1 DFTPRTQWTLTLLVA
16 GMWLACATIVREH
29 VVRPLQTVSNVLGA
43 LRERDY
49 TLRARGSNPEDALG
63 LLLLE
68 LNSLGDDLRAQRLG
82 ALEATALLRRVMEE
96 IDVAIFAFD
105 AAHALRLVNRAGA
118 ALLGRAPEQLL
129 GRDASSLGLAS
140 SLAGDTP
147 RVDALAFPGRAG
159 RWEVRRG
166 MFRQSGLPHQLL
178 VLTDVSRALS
188 DEERQAWKRLIRVLS
203 HELNNSLAPI
213 KSIADS
219 LLALIT
225 REPAPP
231 DQREDLRN
239 GLGVIAGRSES
250 LSRLMAAYARLARL
264 PPPRLETVAIED
276 WVRREVALE
285 TRRPVAIRPG
295 PNVTIQADGGQLD
308 QLLINLVRNAEDATL
323 AANGGVEG
331 NTGHL
336 EAVQVVYDPA
346 KVSYE
351 TLLWTFWHNI
361 DPFQTDGQ
369 ACDTGPNYHTAVFV
383 RGADQR
389 RAASATRQ
397 QIQGRFHRDVATQIL
412 TAGAFYA
419 AEEYHQD
426 YAKKN
431 PVHYG
436 MYRTGCGR
444 DRRLREI
451 WGDEA
456 GKVSAIVPPLRHTE
470 RGSGGEVH

>member
-1 DFTPRTQWTLTLLVA
+1 MRRKPSACRVARCTAGSNGMVSKPPPPPTLRHERRVFWLALLGGFPAVALALGVLWFGDFAPRTQWTLTMLVA
-16 GMWLACATIVREH
+16 GFWLACAAIVREH
-29 VVRPLQTVSNVLGA
+29 VVRPLQTVSNVLAA

-82 ALEATALLRRVMEE
+82 ALEATALL
-96 IDVAIFAFD
+96 
-105 AAHALRLVNRAGA
+105 
-118 ALLGRAPEQLL
+118 
-129 GRDASSLGLAS
+129 GRDASSLGLAG

-213 KSIADS
+213 KSSADS

-231 DQREDLRN
+231 DQREDLRK
-239 GLGVIAGRSES
+239 GLGVIASRSES

-264 PPPRLETVAIED
+264 PAPRLESVAIQD
-276 WVRREVALE
+276 WVRRVVVLE
-285 TRRPVAIRPG
+285 TRRQVTIRAG

-308 QLLINLVRNAEDATL
+308 QLLINLVRNAVDATL
-323 AANGGVEG
+323 EANGAVEVG
-331 NTGHL
+331 W
-336 EAVQVVYDPA
+336 
-346 KVSYE
+346 E
-351 TLLWTFWHNI
+351 TRNGQLDVWVRDEGAGLADTANLFV
-361 DPFQTDGQ
+361 PFYTTKPD
-369 ACDTGPNYHTAVFV
+369 
-383 RGADQR
+383 
-389 RAASATRQ
+389 
-397 QIQGRFHRDVATQIL
+397 
-412 TAGAFYA
+412 
-419 AEEYHQD
+419 
-426 YAKKN
+426 
-431 PVHYG
+431 
-436 MYRTGCGR
+436 
-444 DRRLREI
+444 
-451 WGDEA
+451 
-456 GKVSAIVPPLRHTE
+456 
-470 RGSGGEVH
+470 GSGIGLALSRQIAEAHGGTLTLSNQVSGPGCEARLSLPVD

>member
-1 DFTPRTQWTLTLLVA
+1 MFWLALLGGFPAVGLALGLLWFGDFTPRTQWTLTMLVA
-16 GMWLACATIVREH
+16 GVWLACAAIVREH
-29 VVRPLQTVSNVLGA
+29 VVRPLQTVSNVLAA

-82 ALEATALLRRVMEE
+82 ALEASALLRRVMEE

-129 GRDASSLGLAS
+129 GRDAASLGLAS

-147 RVDALAFPGRAG
+147 RVDTLTFPGRAG

-166 MFRQSGLPHQLL
+166 TFRQGGLPHQLL

-219 LLALIT
+219 LRGIIS

-231 DQREDLRN
+231 DQLDDLRK
-239 GLGVIAGRSES
+239 GLGVIASRSES

-264 PPPRLETVAIED
+264 PAPRLESVAIQD
-276 WVRREVALE
+276 WVRRVVALE
-285 TRRPVAIRPG
+285 TRRPVTIRPG
-295 PNVTIQADGGQLD
+295 PNVAIQADGGQLD
-308 QLLINLVRNAEDATL
+308 QLLINLVRNAVDATL
-323 AANGGVEG
+323 EADGAVEVGWETRNGQLDVWVRDEGAGLADTANLFV
-331 NTGHL
+331 
-336 EAVQVVYDPA
+336 
-346 KVSYE
+346 
-351 TLLWTFWHNI
+351 
-361 DPFQTDGQ
+361 PFYTTKPD
-369 ACDTGPNYHTAVFV
+369 
-383 RGADQR
+383 
-389 RAASATRQ
+389 
-397 QIQGRFHRDVATQIL
+397 
-412 TAGAFYA
+412 
-419 AEEYHQD
+419 
-426 YAKKN
+426 
-431 PVHYG
+431 
-436 MYRTGCGR
+436 
-444 DRRLREI
+444 
-451 WGDEA
+451 
-456 GKVSAIVPPLRHTE
+456 
-470 RGSGGEVH
+470 GSGIGLALSRQIAEAHGGTLTLSNRAGHRGCEALVSLALKLDNETRMRSLS

>member
-1 DFTPRTQWTLTLLVA
+1 MVSKQSPRHERRVFWLALLGGFPAVALALGLLWFGDFTPRTQWTLTMLVA
-16 GMWLACATIVREH
+16 GVWLACAAIVREH
-29 VVRPLQTVSNVLGA
+29 VVRPLQTVSNVLAA

-129 GRDASSLGLAS
+129 GRDAASLGLAS

-147 RVDALAFPGRAG
+147 RVDTLTFPGRAG

-219 LLALIT
+219 LRGIIS

-231 DQREDLRN
+231 DQLEDLRK
-239 GLGVIAGRSES
+239 GLGVIASRSES

-264 PPPRLETVAIED
+264 PAPRLERVAIQD
-276 WVRREVALE
+276 WVRRVVALE
-285 TRRPVAIRPG
+285 TRRPVTIRPG
-295 PNVTIQADGGQLD
+295 PNVAIQADGGQLD
-308 QLLINLVRNAEDATL
+308 QLLINLVRNAVDATL
-323 AANGGVEG
+323 EANGAVEVG
-331 NTGHL
+331 WETRNGQLDVWVRDEGSGLADTANLFVPFYTTKPDGSGIGL
-336 EAVQVVYDPA
+336 ALSRQIAEAHGGGL
-346 KVSYE
+346 
-351 TLLWTFWHNI
+351 TLSN
-361 DPFQTDGQ
+361 
-369 ACDTGPNYHTAVFV
+369 
-383 RGADQR
+383 
-389 RAASATRQ
+389 RAAQRGCEAR
-397 QIQGRFHRDVATQIL
+397 L
-412 TAGAFYA
+412 TLPFMNMKG
-419 AEEYHQD
+419 
-426 YAKKN
+426 
-431 PVHYG
+431 V
-436 MYRTGCGR
+436 
-444 DRRLREI
+444 
-451 WGDEA
+451 
-456 GKVSAIVPPLRHTE
+456 
-470 RGSGGEVH
+470 

>member
-1 DFTPRTQWTLTLLVA
+1 MVSKQTPHHERRVFWLALLGGFPAVAVALGLLWFGDFSPRTQWTLSMLVA
-16 GMWLACATIVREH
+16 GFWLACAAIVREH
-29 VVRPLQTVSNVLGA
+29 VMRPLQTVSNVLAA

-105 AAHALRLVNRAGA
+105 AAHALRLVNRSGA
-118 ALLGRAPEQLL
+118 ALLGRTPEQLL
-129 GRDASSLGLAS
+129 GRDASSLGLAG
-140 SLAGDTP
+140 SLSGDAP
-147 RVDALAFPGRAG
+147 RVDTLTYPGRAG

-166 MFRQSGLPHQLL
+166 MFRQGGLPHQLL

-225 REPAPP
+225 REPAP
-231 DQREDLRN
+231 DQREDLRK
-239 GLGVIAGRSES
+239 GLGVIASRSES

-264 PPPRLETVAIED
+264 PPPRLESVAIQD
-276 WVRREVALE
+276 WVRRVVALE

-308 QLLINLVRNAEDATL
+308 QLLINLVRNAVDATL
-323 AANGGVEG
+323 EG
-331 NTGHL
+331 NGAVEVGW
-336 EAVQVVYDPA
+336 EARNGQLDVWVRDEGAGLADTANLFVPIYTTKPDGSGIGLALSRQIA
-346 KVSYE
+346 E
-351 TLLWTFWHNI
+351 AHGGGLTLSN
-361 DPFQTDGQ
+361 
-369 ACDTGPNYHTAVFV
+369 
-383 RGADQR
+383 
-389 RAASATRQ
+389 RAAQRGCEAR
-397 QIQGRFHRDVATQIL
+397 L
-412 TAGAFYA
+412 TLPFMNMKG
-419 AEEYHQD
+419 
-426 YAKKN
+426 
-431 PVHYG
+431 V
-436 MYRTGCGR
+436 
-444 DRRLREI
+444 
-451 WGDEA
+451 
-456 GKVSAIVPPLRHTE
+456 
-470 RGSGGEVH
+470 